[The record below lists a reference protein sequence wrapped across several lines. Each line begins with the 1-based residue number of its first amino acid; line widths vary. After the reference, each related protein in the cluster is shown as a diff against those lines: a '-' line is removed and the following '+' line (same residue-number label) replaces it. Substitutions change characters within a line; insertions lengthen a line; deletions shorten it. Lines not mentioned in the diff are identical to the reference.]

1 MRQPTHQ
8 PQRAAHDEAETEPQ
22 FDSSFFVAFRL
33 THEALKGALREASEL
48 NITQYRILV
57 KLSGAGEH
65 GLGQGKLGEALRLK
79 PNVVTQSL
87 GVLDAFG
94 FVSRAE
100 GEHDRRSKTVRAT
113 EAGVHHIEYVNTHI
127 VELLYSLFPTDNSS
141 WRAILEAS
149 VAAGATIDP
158 PLSRQTAERYPASRT
173 LVSLELVRLEIEREL
188 KHSCG
193 VPLSEA
199 LIMMR
204 LSEVDDPQR
213 IVDLA
218 EALDTSTANVTR
230 TVDRLARHGWV
241 GRMTGPRDKKA
252 VYVVPTPE
260 GAFQAAV
267 IAETTNRIAT
277 DLLWSRLSGADR
289 TAIEQVGTVVIDGLR
304 ERRRAQHRVGYEDLR
319 PMKKASGFEAGG
331 WRGSCEPWR

>member
-1 MRQPTHQ
+1 MSQADYSTHN
-8 PQRAAHDEAETEPQ
+8 AAHEEAAAAPQ
-22 FDSSFFVAFRL
+22 FDSAFFVAFRL
-33 THEALKGALREASEL
+33 THEALKGALREASNL
-48 NITQYRILV
+48 NITQYRVLV
-57 KLSGAGEH
+57 KLAGAGAC
-65 GLGQGKLGEALRLK
+65 GLGQGKLGETLRLK

-87 GVLDAFG
+87 GVLEAFG
-94 FVSRAE
+94 FIARAE
-100 GEHDRRSKTVRAT
+100 AEHDRRSKTVRAT
-113 EAGVHHIEYVNTHI
+113 DAGIRHIEHVNTRI
-127 VELLYSLFPTDNSS
+127 VELLYDLFPTDNDS

-149 VAAGATIDP
+149 VAAGAMIDP
-158 PLSRQTAERYPASRT
+158 PLSRQAAERYPASRT
-173 LVSLELVRLEIEREL
+173 LVSIELVKLEIEREL

-204 LSEVDDPQR
+204 LGEVSEPQR

-241 GRMTGPRDKKA
+241 TRMTGPRDKKA
-252 VYVVPTPE
+252 VYAVTTPE

-277 DLLWSRLSGADR
+277 DLLWSKLSGAERD
-289 TAIEQVGTVVIDGLR
+289 AIEQVGTVVIDGLR
-304 ERRRAQHRVGYEDLR
+304 ERRRALSRVGYEDLQ
-319 PMKKASGFEAGG
+319 PLS
-331 WRGSCEPWR
+331 